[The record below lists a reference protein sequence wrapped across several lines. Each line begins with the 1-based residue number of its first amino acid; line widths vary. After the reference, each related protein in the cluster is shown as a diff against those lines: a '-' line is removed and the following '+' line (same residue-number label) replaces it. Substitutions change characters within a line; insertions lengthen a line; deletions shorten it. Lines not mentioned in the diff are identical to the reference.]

1 LKSPNSKEKIEGAQY
16 TVKSFPNDPQLLQA
30 AEAELLKGYEIKTR
44 DRNHAEAM
52 AWMCNV
58 LGRSKQVQYKNTLEM
73 VIKNA
78 PSKRLRKYAQK
89 NYRLL
94 R

>member
-1 LKSPNSKEKIEGAQY
+1 MKSPNSKEKIKGAQY
-16 TVKSFPNDPQLLQA
+16 TVKSFPTNPQLLKV
-30 AEAELLKGYEIKTR
+30 AEEELLRGYEVRTR

-58 LGRSKQVQYKNTLEM
+58 LGRSKQLQYKNTLEM
-73 VIKNA
+73 VYKNA
-78 PSKRLRKYAQK
+78 ASKRVKKYAKK